1 MDVASCYGGCAMPRS
16 KPHKPSPREASNRYH
31 HGNLTDALVSAT
43 VAIIEERGVE
53 HVSVREAARRVGVS
67 PGAPFRHFA
76 NKTALMTAVAEQ
88 AMDRLKASVDAA
100 LDATQAEAPLARLE
114 ALGSAYLRWALQNP
128 THFEVIS
135 SRTLIDITS
144 SDGIQ
149 RANDEIRSI
158 MVQLLEQARTDG
170 TLAPGL
176 DVDHL
181 VLLTRALGYG
191 LARMAS
197 DGHFP
202 EWHPSEPP
210 SHALPKALKL
220 FMSLLRSTRA
230 RREQE
235 VL

>member
-1 MDVASCYGGCAMPRS
+1 MDVVSCYGSCAMPRS

-210 SHALPKALKL
+210 SDALPKALKL
-220 FMSLLRSTRA
+220 FMSLLRSTTA
-230 RREQE
+230 RRELE